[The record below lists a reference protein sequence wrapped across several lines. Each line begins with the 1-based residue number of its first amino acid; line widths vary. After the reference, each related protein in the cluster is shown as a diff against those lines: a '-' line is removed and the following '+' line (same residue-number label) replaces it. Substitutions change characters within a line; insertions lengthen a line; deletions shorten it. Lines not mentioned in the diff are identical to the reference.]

1 MTVVAEGVDV
11 PAQILRSHDVENP
24 IDAGAVGKTV
34 NSLYKICVAVVDG
47 QVCTK
52 IAAGVQLLGCAGR
65 YRYPQAEGLGHLD
78 GVGANAAG
86 AAVNQDGLPR

>member
-1 MTVVAEGVDV
+1 MA
-11 PAQILRSHDVENP
+11 RSAP
-24 IDAGAVGKTV
+24 RSRQA
-34 NSLYKICVAVVDG
+34 SSF
-47 QVCTK
+47 
-52 IAAGVQLLGCAGR
+52 GCAGR